1 MAAAL
6 EEASGQLSRL
16 LRASLR
22 VRLAPELIDV
32 DTAADAHEVAREAP
46 DSRFAATLL
55 AMGDKRDLV
64 SPRVLGEPDDQVP
77 VAAVLAGWGNA
88 AGIWLAAIVGSV
100 ASSTT
105 GQIRCR
111 TR

>member
-1 MAAAL
+1 MPRL
-6 EEASGQLSRL
+6 RPFVL

-46 DSRFAATLL
+46 GSRFAATLL

-64 SPRVLGEPDDQVP
+64 SPRVLGEPADQAVP
-77 VAAVLAGWGNA
+77 VAAPLAA
-88 AGIWLAAIVGSV
+88 AGSG
-100 ASSTT
+100 
-105 GQIRCR
+105 R
-111 TR
+111 